1 MVRKAVLGTVVAVLR
16 VRLLFFLSCFIPS
29 VRYRQRFTYCF
40 GDLTL
45 SDGQGRREG

>member
-1 MVRKAVLGTVVAVLR
+1 MVRRAVLGTVVAVLR
-16 VRLLFFLSCFIPS
+16 VKLLFLSCFIPS